1 MMQTPY
7 SLLQNLEDDCNHVF
21 RVYRADPNAK
31 GRVKMLAG
39 YMDKW
44 DGDHG
49 DGFFVKTLS
58 SYIRKQIRKEKR
70 RFM

>member
-1 MMQTPY
+1 
-7 SLLQNLEDDCNHVF
+7 
-21 RVYRADPNAK
+21 
-31 GRVKMLAG
+31 MLAG